1 MKTILNPIIINTTKD
16 ITGPVFASYVFWVL
30 KEAEKLGIH
39 TLFFMARDGFV
50 FKIIADSLAKMYFPS
65 IKCKYF
71 YCSRRAV
78 KSKLFVEYMTQEGL
92 NAANVG
98 IVDSGWMGS
107 VQRDIGCEHIT
118 GFYFGM
124 FGKGYANCGTYR
136 AYLFS
141 PKERW
146 WWRFGFNAN
155 VFECM
160 CSADHGMC
168 LGYKREQNLI
178 VPVLSENIP
187 NSSQQIQAI
196 CNYMAGFCE
205 KDLLS
210 RVEVKKRL
218 WRFFHK
224 PTIAE
229 ANEYGAINFA
239 WDQGEQ
245 MFFPLAEK
253 SKVSL
258 IKLAGRH
265 GKRPFY
271 WPAATA
277 VLLGY
282 PQGIIRAGRWMI
294 EVLKNGKMDL
304 LQAGFQMRSNK
315 L

>member
-1 MKTILNPIIINTTKD
+1 M
-16 ITGPVFASYVFWVL
+16 FASYVFWVL
-30 KEAEKLGIH
+30 QEAEKAGIH

-50 FKIIADSLAKMYFPS
+50 LKIIADKLSEMYFPS

-78 KSKLFVEYMTQEGL
+78 KSALFTEYAIQEGL
-92 NAANVG
+92 NKADTA

-107 VQRDIGCEHIT
+107 IQRDIGCKNIT

-124 FGKGYANCGTYR
+124 FSNGYANCGKYQS
-136 AYLFS
+136 YLFS
-141 PKERW
+141 SKERW

-160 CSADHGMC
+160 CGADHGMC
-168 LGYKREQNLI
+168 VGYKRERNRI
-178 VPVLSENIP
+178 VPMLSENIP
-187 NSSQQIQAI
+187 NSEHQIQAI
-196 CNYMAGFCE
+196 HNYMASFCKE
-205 KDLLS
+205 ELLC
-210 RVEVKKRL
+210 RNEIKKRL

-229 ANEYGAINFA
+229 ANEYGSINFA
-239 WDQGEQ
+239 WDQNEQ
-245 MFFPLAEK
+245 IFYPLAEK
-253 SKVSL
+253 VEVSL
-258 IKLAGRH
+258 IRLAGRH

-277 VLLGY
+277 VHLGFSAYLLI
-282 PQGIIRAGRWMI
+282 IIRTSRWMI
-294 EVLKNGKMDL
+294 EVLRNGKLDL
-304 LQAGFQMRSNK
+304 LQARFHMRSNK

>member
-1 MKTILNPIIINTTKD
+1 MKTIPNSIITNTTKN

-30 KEAEKLGIH
+30 KEAEKAGIH

-78 KSKLFVEYMTQEGL
+78 KSKLFAEYMAQEGL
-92 NAANVG
+92 NEANTG

-107 VQRDIGCEHIT
+107 IQRDIGCEDIT

-124 FGKGYANCGTYR
+124 FGRGYANCGTYQ

-146 WWRFGFNAN
+146 WWRYGFNAN

-160 CSADHGMC
+160 CSANHGMC
-168 LGYKREQNLI
+168 IGYKRERGLI
-178 VPVLSENIP
+178 VPLLSENTP
-187 NSSQQIQAI
+187 NSSHQIQAI
-196 CNYMAGFCE
+196 RDYMVNFCE

-210 RVEVKKRL
+210 RAEVKKRL

-229 ANEYGAINFA
+229 ADEYGAINFA
-239 WDQGEQ
+239 WDQNEQ
-245 MFFPLAEK
+245 IFYPLAEK
-253 SKVSL
+253 LEVSL

-282 PQGIIRAGRWMI
+282 PPKIIQTSRWII
-294 EVLKNGKMDL
+294 EVLRNGKLDL
-304 LQAGFQMRSNK
+304 LQSGFQMRSNK
-315 L
+315 F